1 MRPRF
6 SLRVILVVVAL
17 VAGTIYF
24 GCVRPTMVA
33 ERFVAAVMRRDF
45 VAASQLAGDDRWQA
59 VVQPNGS
66 RADWVYAELVPRERT
81 DWWRCERH
89 IILRVS
95 RHSDHDGGYRDW
107 TEDTDVVA
115 GPAGVRIPE
124 QWRTINFAGPV
135 PAPTIDRSAANDR

>member
-6 SLRVILVVVAL
+6 SLRVILVVVAV
-17 VAGTIYF
+17 VAGALYF

-33 ERFVAAVMRRDF
+33 QRFVAAVMRRDYA
-45 VAASQLAGDDRWQA
+45 VASQLAGDERWQA
-59 VVQPNGS
+59 VVQPDGR
-66 RADWVYAELVPRERT
+66 RADWLYAELVPREWA

-95 RHSDHDGGYRDW
+95 QHSDRDGGYRDW

-115 GPAGVRIPE
+115 GPIGVQIPL
-124 QWRTINFAGPV
+124 QVQTTSFHQALHPLFHASR
-135 PAPTIDRSAANDR
+135 